1 MAGIES
7 LPLSNLG
14 SCFVFLRAAYESWTD
29 WSELLENLLF
39 QHRAYIGGSREV
51 GLSTGKATFAAHMDE
66 IGEGLSSSSSLVE
79 ISPFASECI
88 CRNYTLRLE
97 LVVAHGTTKLYLTQ
111 RCHGCSSSLLGTSGK
126 REGISVPQ
134 FQKLFFLRGI
144 GLVESLGRLYL
155 LASQK
160 PRQAPNPRD
169 LVVDAHQPT
178 A

>member
-1 MAGIES
+1 
-7 LPLSNLG
+7 
-14 SCFVFLRAAYESWTD
+14 
-29 WSELLENLLF
+29 
-39 QHRAYIGGSREV
+39 
-51 GLSTGKATFAAHMDE
+51 MDE
-66 IGEGLSSSSSLVE
+66 IGERLSSSSSLME

-111 RCHGCSSSLLGTSGK
+111 RCHGCSSSLLRTSGK

-160 PRQAPNPRD
+160 LRQAPNPRD